1 MLPERLEQ
9 NILDIANP
17 EPCSASDED
26 PLKNAF
32 CPHYDQCLD
41 LAFTENWPQFTC
53 QACGFQNF
61 HIEIEPNAGEKMGYY
76 RLLSRVFFNR

>member
-9 NILDIANP
+9 NILEITNP
-17 EPCSASDED
+17 TLCSASDED
-26 PLKNAF
+26 PVKNAF

-53 QACGFQNF
+53 QACGFQNV
-61 HIEIEPNAGEKMGYY
+61 HLRMELNASEMMGSY
-76 RLLSRVFFNR
+76 RLLSSIFFNR